1 MGIKSIVGPPSIG
14 HSFMDSHRISSEGNE
29 LDETKNIRFRI
40 LVAGIGNRLIADDGF
55 GPRVVDLLTER
66 GPPEN
71 VEVRD
76 FGTAGMTIATDLE
89 DYDSVIF
96 VDSSDHEGEPGSLHK
111 SRLIVEEGV
120 DDVRELA
127 TLTLHEAGLEGLLR
141 FSKAIGTLPGDV
153 FLVGCKPKTLGPS
166 LELSP
171 EVEASLG
178 RAVAIVDE
186 ILEKI
191 LEKK

>member
-1 MGIKSIVGPPSIG
+1 
-14 HSFMDSHRISSEGNE
+14 MDSLRNSSEGSGLVE
-29 LDETKNIRFRI
+29 AKGKISRV

-55 GPRVVDLLTER
+55 GPRVVDLLSER
-66 GPPEN
+66 GLPEN

-96 VDSSDHEGEPGSLHK
+96 VDSSDHEGEPGSLNR

-120 DDVRELA
+120 DDVTELA
-127 TLTLHEAGLEGLLR
+127 RLTLHEAGLEGLLL
-141 FSKAIGTLPGDV
+141 FSKSIGTLPDNV
-153 FLVGCKPKTLGPS
+153 YLIGCKPNRFEPS

-171 EVEASLG
+171 EVEAALEKT
-178 RAVAIVDE
+178 VAIVDE
-186 ILEKI
+186 ILESI
-191 LEKK
+191 M